1 MDPALLRAAIAEQ
14 AAALSQSLAESL
26 AESPAAVEPDALLAV
41 LLELVLLAAE
51 DHLVVPIARRR
62 AVRAAAAVVAARAP
76 GRSVEL
82 RVPPD
87 AAVQCVPGPRHTRGT
102 PPAVVETDP
111 ITFLQLAGGHRTW
124 SQAVGL
130 GLVRASGQRTDLSEW
145 LPVVELP
152 GSPRP
157 DPAARG

>member
-1 MDPALLRAAIAEQ
+1 VPD
-14 AAALSQSLAESL
+14 
-26 AESPAAVEPDALLAV
+26 AVEPDALLAA

-51 DHLVVPIARRR
+51 HHVVVPIARRR

-102 PPAVVETDP
+102 PSAVVETDP
-111 ITFLQLAGGHRTW
+111 ITFVQLASGHRTW

-130 GLVRASGQRTDLSEW
+130 GLVRASGQRTDLSKW
-145 LPVVELP
+145 LPVVEPP
-152 GSPRP
+152 GSPWP